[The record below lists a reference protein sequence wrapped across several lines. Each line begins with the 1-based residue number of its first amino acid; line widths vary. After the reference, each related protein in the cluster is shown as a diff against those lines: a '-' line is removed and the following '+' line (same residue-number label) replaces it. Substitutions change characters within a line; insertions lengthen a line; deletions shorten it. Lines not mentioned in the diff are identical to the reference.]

1 MDSPSPDP
9 LPTDASADSAAESIR
24 RLIAEVRA
32 AAANEAALL
41 RVVGDIAAQSVKGMG
56 LWGIVALLTA
66 FVGLLALAVAGVF
79 AVAAWLGPWW
89 AMLIVPSVLFAVTG
103 IAALLA
109 KGHLDR
115 LKRALAAWKG

>member
-24 RLIAEVRA
+24 RLIAEAQA

-41 RVVGDIAAQSVKGMG
+41 RVVGDIAARSMKGMG